1 MVASARAMF
10 AAFFVWLAE
19 PARSFAPHLDGAH
32 CSSRGLSETGPF
44 NVCATAR
51 AANASRST
59 VRTALP
65 IIECLIEISSARTVE
80 GPGDVRPWR
89 DTNRKAHRKPARP
102 PASGLPYRDR
112 PASNRAPL
120 PPLLPGVRDLPDHAR
135 ARPGEERRRHRVV
148 DVELSVVHHV
158 HAFTVVREHDV
169 VGPLE
174 APPVLGL
181 LVGVRPGL
189 LVP

>member
-32 CSSRGLSETGPF
+32 FSSRGLSETGPF

-65 IIECLIEISSARTVE
+65 MIECLIEISSARTVE
-80 GPGDVRPWR
+80 RPGDVRPWR
-89 DTNRKAHRKPARP
+89 RSEEHTSELQSRSDLVCR
-102 PASGLPYRDR
+102 
-112 PASNRAPL
+112 
-120 PPLLPGVRDLPDHAR
+120 LL
-135 ARPGEERRRHRVV
+135 
-148 DVELSVVHHV
+148 
-158 HAFTVVREHDV
+158 
-169 VGPLE
+169 LE
-174 APPVLGL
+174 QKNN
-181 LVGVRPGL
+181 
-189 LVP
+189 